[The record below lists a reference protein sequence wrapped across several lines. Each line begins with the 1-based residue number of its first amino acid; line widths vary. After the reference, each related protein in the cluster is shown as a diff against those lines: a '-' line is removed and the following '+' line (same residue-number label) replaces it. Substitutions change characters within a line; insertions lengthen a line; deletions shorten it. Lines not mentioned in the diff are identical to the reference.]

1 MPYRVV
7 DQDDEREPMEP
18 GGGVPGANSGDN
30 SGGNSGGR
38 RLPGRMARRGI
49 AVLPTMFTLAN
60 LLCGFG
66 SIFFASRLTPPAG
79 DPLPFGWSPLTMA
92 AAFVFLGLAMDGLDG
107 RVAKLTD
114 SVSDLGAQL
123 DSMADMVTFG
133 VAPAFMVVQLIG
145 VRAPF
150 VSELQPG
157 GNILFDRLAIVVACI
172 YIACVALR
180 LARFNLETSHP
191 GELAHSLFKG
201 LPSPGAAGTVA
212 SLILLH
218 QDFLADYPADDL
230 RIRAAAVAMVLISLL
245 AAIAMVSRFRYVHLM
260 NRYVRGRAP
269 FGTVTKAVI
278 IGLLLVVW
286 LQGTLAAA
294 FVIYALSA
302 PGIWLYRRAIRA
314 KHAPVSDHPTQAK

>member
-1 MPYRVV
+1 
-7 DQDDEREPMEP
+7 
-18 GGGVPGANSGDN
+18 
-30 SGGNSGGR
+30 
-38 RLPGRMARRGI
+38 MARRGI

-66 SIFFASRLTPPAG
+66 SIFFASRVMGVGEA
-79 DPLPFGWSPLTMA
+79 PLPFGWSPLTMA
-92 AAFVFLGLAMDGLDG
+92 AVFVFLGLAMDGLDG

-150 VSELQPG
+150 VSEFHPD
-157 GNILFDRLAIVVACI
+157 GNILFDRLAIIVACI
-172 YIACVALR
+172 YTACVALR
-180 LARFNLETSHP
+180 LARFNIEASAHS
-191 GELAHSLFKG
+191 GEASHSLFKG

-218 QDFLADYPADDL
+218 QSFLVHYPPDHL
-230 RIRAAAVAMVLISLL
+230 LVRAAAVAMVFISLL
-245 AAIAMVSRFRYVHLM
+245 CALAMVSRFRYVHLM

-269 FGTVTKAVI
+269 FGTVAKAVI
-278 IGLLLVVW
+278 IGLLLVVR
-286 LQGTLAAA
+286 LQETLAAG

-302 PGIWLYRRAIRA
+302 PGAWVYRRAIRA
-314 KHAPVSDHPTQAK
+314 RHAPGRDHHEHHHEAG

>member
-1 MPYRVV
+1 MPYRMI
-7 DQDDEREPMEP
+7 DDSDEDRAQALERQGP
-18 GGGVPGANSGDN
+18 G
-30 SGGNSGGR
+30 

-60 LLCGFG
+60 LLCGFAC
-66 SIFFASRLTPPAG
+66 IFFASRAMVPGTG
-79 DPLPFGWSPLTMA
+79 PLPFGWSPLTMA
-92 AAFVFLGLAMDGLDG
+92 AAFVFLGLLMDGLDG

-150 VSELQPG
+150 VSELNPG
-157 GNILFDRLAIVVACI
+157 GNVFFDRLAIVVACI
-172 YIACVALR
+172 YVACAALR
-180 LARFNLETSHP
+180 LARYNLETGP
-191 GELAHSLFKG
+191 AGETPHSLFKG

-218 QDFLADYPADDL
+218 QSFIAHNPPDHLL
-230 RIRAAAVAMVLISLL
+230 VRTAAGFMVLICLL
-245 AAIAMVSRFRYVHLM
+245 TALAMVSRFRYVHLM

-269 FGTVTKAVI
+269 FGTIAKAVI
-278 IGLLLVVW
+278 VGLLLVVK
-286 LQGTLAAA
+286 LQETLAAA
-294 FVIYALSA
+294 FVVYSLSA
-302 PGIWLYRRAIRA
+302 PAVWVYSRTMHARQKGRAA
-314 KHAPVSDHPTQAK
+314 QDDGS